1 MYIIFVI
8 LFCTYS
14 CQNHAAKGKEIVF
27 SQLQKC
33 TPIVLVKN
41 LDGSVHV
48 LDKTK
53 RKTAV
58 QTLNTHFFRTYFP
71 LSRRKYAAWLR
82 PRSLYFCSRPKRL
95 ST

>member
-8 LFCTYS
+8 LFCTFS

-41 LDGSVHV
+41 LDGSVNV

-53 RKTAV
+53 RETAV
-58 QTLNTHFFRTYFP
+58 QSFGTPSF
-71 LSRRKYAAWLR
+71 
-82 PRSLYFCSRPKRL
+82 
-95 ST
+95 